1 MAEKQTLTAS
11 QRAALFSQAT
21 RQNHQMLPTQTATS
35 GASTL
40 TFTFPK
46 ARLLSKVLLD
56 IEMKTKITHASKTDL
71 PTDLTV
77 FNPYSLIRRISL
89 DMNNGF
95 HPYVIGG
102 AECAMLNM
110 ISRNNPAYIYDVI
123 NKADESGY
131 GYWKNKGASSTGKE
145 NTIGFTLEL
154 PITLNDR
161 DPVSLIMLQNEQ
173 TVVNL
178 TVDIANGAELLNHA
192 EGYSVEITEV
202 KVTPM
207 AETFSI
213 PASTDAFP
221 DISVLKLT
229 ASRNDNFVGAGQH
242 IVKLSTGTIY
252 RRLLFRILNKDGKPM
267 ETSDITS
274 NIELVFNQADTNYS
288 ISPRAL
294 RRLNT
299 TQYGYSLPK
308 GMYVFDFAFQ
318 GTVNLSGTRDYVD
331 TERLT
336 EMWLRFST
344 NDSGTI
350 QIVSETIARLA

>member
-11 QRAALFSQAT
+11 QRAAVFSQAT

-56 IEMKTKITHASKTDL
+56 IEMKAKITHASKTDL
-71 PTDLTV
+71 PADLTV

-110 ISRNNPAYIYDVI
+110 ISRNNPAYLYDAI

-131 GYWKNKGASSTGKE
+131 GYWKNKGASSSGKE

-161 DPVSLIMLQNEQ
+161 DPIGIFLAQNSE
-173 TVVNL
+173 TNIELV
-178 TVDIANGAELLNHA
+178 VDIANENEIVQSKA
-192 EGYSVEITEV
+192 GYTVEIEEITLQPTCES
-202 KVTPM
+202 
-207 AETFSI
+207 FSI
-213 PASTDAFP
+213 PAVKEAFP
-221 DISVLKLT
+221 DISV
-229 ASRNDNFVGAGQH
+229 
-242 IVKLSTGTIY
+242 VKLVSSRTQSFTGNGQNIIDLVTGTIY
-252 RRLLFRILNKDGKPM
+252 RKLAFLVEDLDGNPF
-267 ETSDITS
+267 SDEDFTS
-274 NIELVFNQADTNYS
+274 NIDLIFNTADVNYS
-288 ISPRAL
+288 IPAQTL
-294 RRLNT
+294 RHLNESQFSEAT
-299 TQYGYSLPK
+299 PK
-308 GMYVFDFAFQ
+308 GVYVFDFSYN
-318 GTVNLSGTRDYVD
+318 GISNYGGTRDYID

-336 EMWLRFST
+336 MFQLRFNSQKA
-344 NDSGTI
+344 GKI
-350 QIVSETIARLA
+350 RLISENLARLV